1 MKRSTMAMVFNVAM
15 VYNMATMKVGFPC
28 MHAPP
33 SSKNNAAPTEH
44 LAALLRAD
52 GWMVDLEP
60 SDERFRPDL
69 MASKGSLRYA
79 VELKCVAEGRPDRVL
94 SMLSQAILQ
103 AGRHAEPWA
112 MRPLAV
118 VQVGYASPSLRRKV
132 EQFHRDYAP
141 DVAIGLVS
149 ETGGSRFIGPGLEA
163 LNVEAP
169 RSSNRG
175 KLARPRNASDLFSD
189 LNQWMLKVL
198 LAPELPENLLNAP
211 RGEYASG
218 SELADAAQVSAMSAS
233 RFVRRLQEEG
243 FLEDSGPSLRLVRRR
258 ELFRRWQFA
267 AMRSSPEL
275 RMSYLIPAAGARQLH
290 KVVARL
296 DACIGL
302 FAAADLLKLGH
313 VSGVAPHVYVR
324 RLSAPPSD
332 AGWPGLVP
340 TGPGEPAQIVLKQ
353 ASAPESLFRGAVRVD
368 GVLVSDVLQ
377 IWLDASGN
385 SARGA
390 EQAEFLA
397 HKVLSHVMGE
407 QQ

>member
-1 MKRSTMAMVFNVAM
+1 
-15 VYNMATMKVGFPC
+15 

-33 SSKNNAAPTEH
+33 SNKKNAATSER

-52 GWMVDLEP
+52 GWTVDLQP
-60 SDERFRPDL
+60 SNGPFRPDL
-69 MASKGSLRYA
+69 TASKGSLRYA
-79 VELKCVAEGRPDRVL
+79 IELKCVAEGRPDRVL

-103 AGRHAEPWA
+103 AGRHAEGWA
-112 MRPLAV
+112 MRPMAV
-118 VQVGYASPSLRRKV
+118 VQVGSASPSLYRRV

-141 DVAIGLVS
+141 HVAIGLVS
-149 ETGGSRFIGPGLEA
+149 ETGASWFIGDGLEA

-169 RSSNRG
+169 RSSSRG
-175 KLARPRNASDLFSD
+175 KIAKPRKASDLFSD

-218 SELADAAQVSAMSAS
+218 AELAVAAQVSAMSAS
-233 RFVRRLQEEG
+233 RFVRRLEEDG
-243 FLEDSGPSLRLVRRR
+243 FLEDSGHSLRLVRRR
-258 ELFRRWQFA
+258 ELFRRWQSS
-267 AMRSSPEL
+267 AMRSSPEM
-275 RMSYLIPAAGARQLH
+275 RMAYLIPAAGARQLH

-296 DACIGL
+296 HACIGL

-324 RLSAPPSD
+324 RLSASPSD

-340 TGPGEPAQIVLKQ
+340 AAPGELVQIVLKQ
-353 ASAPESLFRGAVRVD
+353 ASAPESMFRGALRMD

-377 IWLDASGN
+377 IWLDASG
-385 SARGA
+385 SSSRGA
-390 EQAEFLA
+390 EQADFLSD
-397 HKVLSHVMGE
+397 KVLSKVMGE
-407 QQ
+407 Q

>member
-1 MKRSTMAMVFNVAM
+1 
-15 VYNMATMKVGFPC
+15 
-28 MHAPP
+28 MHARP
-33 SSKNNAAPTEH
+33 SNKNNQASREH
-44 LAALLRAD
+44 VAALLRVD
-52 GWMVDLEP
+52 GWKVGLEP
-60 SDERFRPDL
+60 GDGPFQPDL
-69 MASKGSLRYA
+69 VASKGPHRYA
-79 VELKCVAEGRPDRVL
+79 VELKHVAEGRPDRVL

-103 AGRHAEPWA
+103 AGRHAEVCA

-118 VQVGYASPSLRRKV
+118 VQVGSASPSLYRKV
-132 EQFHRDYAP
+132 EQFQRDYAP

-149 ETGGSRFIGPGLEA
+149 ESGGSRFIGPGLEA

-175 KLARPRNASDLFSD
+175 KHGKPRKASDLFSD

-198 LAPELPENLLNAP
+198 LAPELPEKFLHAP

-218 SELADAAQVSAMSAS
+218 AELADAAQVSAMSAS
-233 RFVRRLQEEG
+233 RFVRRLHEEG
-243 FLEDSGPSLRLVRRR
+243 FLEDSGHSLRLVRRR

-275 RMSYLIPAAGARQLH
+275 RMAYLIPAAGARQLH

-302 FAAADLLKLGH
+302 FAAADLLNLGH

-340 TGPGEPAQIVLKQ
+340 AGPGEPAQIILKQ
-353 ASAPESLFRGAVRVD
+353 ASAPESLFRGALRID
-368 GVLVSDVLQ
+368 DVLVSDVLQ

-385 SARGA
+385 SSRGA
-390 EQAEFLA
+390 EQADFLSN
-397 HKVLSHVMGE
+397 KVLAKLMGE
-407 QQ
+407 Q